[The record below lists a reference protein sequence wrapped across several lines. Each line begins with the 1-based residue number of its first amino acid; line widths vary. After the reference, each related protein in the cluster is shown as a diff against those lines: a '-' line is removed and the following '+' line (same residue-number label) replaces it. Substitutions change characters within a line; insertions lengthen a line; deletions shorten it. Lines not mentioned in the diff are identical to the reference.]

1 LSGKC
6 DGQTGLLRE
15 VLKFFFHFCESGV
28 GMGGIKVGDEKA
40 AGVGCDG
47 LVQAKFRSSMAPTD
61 PFFMLGGGV
70 LAIADQEI
78 GFSGKFV

>member
-1 LSGKC
+1 
-6 DGQTGLLRE
+6 
-15 VLKFFFHFCESGV
+15 V
-28 GMGGIKVGDEKA
+28 
-40 AGVGCDG
+40 
-47 LVQAKFRSSMAPTD
+47 APTD

>member
-1 LSGKC
+1 
-6 DGQTGLLRE
+6 
-15 VLKFFFHFCESGV
+15 
-28 GMGGIKVGDEKA
+28 MGGVKVGDEKA

-61 PFFMLGGGV
+61 PFFMLSGGV
-70 LAIADQEI
+70 LAITDQEI